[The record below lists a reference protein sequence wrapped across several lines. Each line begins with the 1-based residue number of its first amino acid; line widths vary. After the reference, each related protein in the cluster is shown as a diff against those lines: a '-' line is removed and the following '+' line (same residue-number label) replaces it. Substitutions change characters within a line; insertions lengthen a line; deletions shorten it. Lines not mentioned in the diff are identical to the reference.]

1 MGVSSYLF
9 MKKNDFVKSMSL
21 KIWTKILFILDSLRY
36 TQYWQIQTIIVFV
49 IVIKI
54 DVNKQSS
61 NSISA
66 ILKDKRTLS

>member
-1 MGVSSYLF
+1 
-9 MKKNDFVKSMSL
+9 MSL
-21 KIWTKILFILDSLRY
+21 KIWTKILFILDSLRC
-36 TQYWQIQTIIVFV
+36 TQYLSIQTIIVFV

-66 ILKDKRTLS
+66 ILKDERTLS